1 MNQCEPR
8 RARPWQLKCVD
19 ALGTTKRKIWT
30 DVSLLPTIDSCRAS
44 GQQLI
49 FKGTGT
55 RKTAGPIH
63 SRQPRQDTDKDKD
76 TDTQSPS
83 IQLTMP
89 AFSGT
94 TPESML
100 ARNDSLNPE
109 ATCRGITSNGRPCRR
124 PVSPTGHPQPSRK
137 NAKTLAPSDDDG
149 EDSYCW
155 QHKDQ
160 AGRSGKSTPGSGR
173 PSPYG
178 GVIAEERS
186 SLDTL
191 ADRLGLVDLNAR
203 PGRYDPE
210 KRYGDDRPKPKSTTF
225 CFCFSVPEEDFDE
238 PPRPHQPR
246 PQPHPVQQN
255 GRPSTSSAR
264 PSRPQTSHHQQ
275 HSRPTSSSAPTAGHL
290 KSLIPDTLDAATTSA
305 IMSEVAKPPSDADE
319 PGYIYMFWLTP
330 ESASEPAPVDAARD
344 LLAPPPRGG
353 GSGSRR
359 PSDVVSAFANQNK
372 SSKDPKPKTM
382 LLKIGRAANVQR
394 RMAQW
399 TRQCGHSIQLL
410 RFYPYI
416 SSSNPSSFDPSSAP
430 HSRGAA
436 GRAPSPAAAASPHTT
451 PHVKKV
457 ERLIHIELG
466 GMGLRA
472 DLGACE
478 ACGREHKEWFEVE
491 ATREGVRTVDNIIR
505 RWVGWDDGTG
515 SGGR

>member
-1 MNQCEPR
+1 M
-8 RARPWQLKCVD
+8 
-19 ALGTTKRKIWT
+19 
-30 DVSLLPTIDSCRAS
+30 
-44 GQQLI
+44 
-49 FKGTGT
+49 
-55 RKTAGPIH
+55 
-63 SRQPRQDTDKDKD
+63 
-76 TDTQSPS
+76 PS
-83 IQLTMP
+83 
-89 AFSGT
+89 FSGT

-109 ATCRGITSNGRPCRR
+109 ATCKGITSNGRPCRR
-124 PVSPTGHPQPSRK
+124 PVSPTGHPPSRK
-137 NAKTLAPSDDDG
+137 NAKNLAPNDDDG

-160 AGRSGKSTPGSGR
+160 AGRSRKSSSGPR

-191 ADRLGLVDLNAR
+191 ADRLGLVDLNSR
-203 PGRYDPE
+203 PNRYDSE
-210 KRYGDDRPKPKSTTF
+210 KPYGGGRPKPKSSTF

-238 PPRPHQPR
+238 PPRPAQPR
-246 PQPHPVQQN
+246 PQPHPVQQHP
-255 GRPSTSSAR
+255 RPSTSSAR
-264 PSRPQTSHHQQ
+264 PSHHQQ
-275 HSRPTSSSAPTAGHL
+275 HSRPTSSAAPTAGHL
-290 KSLIPDTLDAATTSA
+290 KSLIPDSLDAVTTSA
-305 IMSEVAKPPSDADE
+305 LMTEVSKPPSDADE

-330 ESASEPAPVDAARD
+330 ESAAEPAPVDAARD

-353 GSGSRR
+353 GSSSRR

-372 SSKDPKPKTM
+372 NSRDPKPKTM

-394 RMAQW
+394 RMNQW
-399 TRQCGHSIQLL
+399 SRQCGHSIQLL
-410 RFYPYI
+410 RFYPYM
-416 SSSNPSSFDPSSAP
+416 SSSNPASFDASAASS
-430 HSRGAA
+430 HTR
-436 GRAPSPAAAASPHTT
+436 GRAPSPASAASPHAT

-457 ERLIHIELG
+457 ERLIHLELI

-505 RWVGWDDGTG
+505 RWVGWDDGNLA
-515 SGGR
+515 SGR